1 MGSGKTMTGDGRPG
15 TGHVVGTTACSQ
27 MSDPVSRHRSPVCG
41 AAVYRLS
48 ADVSAI
54 VSPVSGT
61 CRAIGSL

>member
-27 MSDPVSRHRSPVCG
+27 MSDPVSRHRSPFCG

-54 VSPVSGT
+54 V
-61 CRAIGSL
+61 